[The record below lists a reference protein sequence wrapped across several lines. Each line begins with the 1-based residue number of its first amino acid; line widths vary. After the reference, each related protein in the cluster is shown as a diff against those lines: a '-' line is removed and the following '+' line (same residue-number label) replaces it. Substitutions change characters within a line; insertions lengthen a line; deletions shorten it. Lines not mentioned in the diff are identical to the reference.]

1 MSEKRIV
8 SEEDGQALAAQWKCP
23 FFETSAKLKINS
35 VECFQ
40 EAVRV
45 ARSAGNSVSSLDKD
59 GKQKPRRRFVCSI
72 L

>member
-1 MSEKRIV
+1 M
-8 SEEDGQALAAQWKCP
+8 SEEDGQALAAQWKCS

-45 ARSAGNSVSSLDKD
+45 ARSAGDSVSSSDKD
-59 GKQKPRRRFVCSI
+59 GKHRPRRRFVCNI